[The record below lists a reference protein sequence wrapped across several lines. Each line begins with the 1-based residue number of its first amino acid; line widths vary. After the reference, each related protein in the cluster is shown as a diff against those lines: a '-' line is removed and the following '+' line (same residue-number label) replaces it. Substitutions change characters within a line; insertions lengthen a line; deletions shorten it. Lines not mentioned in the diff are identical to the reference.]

1 VQFIVRNSSIT
12 NSTGEQSKP
21 TRRRK
26 RLEQQPNAVLQEV
39 ATHYLNSG
47 DFNGISVSRL
57 ADCLK
62 KPLQDVKAIVA
73 GLIETEMVGI
83 LDTSSDV
90 NPAIIRIGFE
100 PKEEQ
105 LKKLDKHPLDHVY
118 VYPRPTHLASVVD
131 PAKYSNRPYVL
142 DIALGQ
148 PQLSF
153 RSFDLSVLE
162 FYRND
167 PRYTYE
173 NRDIDGYIAISDEFY
188 QSADMAEKDQI
199 LLQSFGFSFDKNG
212 KRAVAVFLR
221 YLADLSP
228 GHQQIWRAKEL
239 TGNYKLHPD
248 YFNYTV
254 IGDWGEKFPIFVAFC
269 AEMHLLNAMTC
280 AMGRA
285 PMFRQTFGRCGE
297 QKPARFTFLVRPTL
311 EEFNQFA
318 LLLDQMISDN
328 INKDF
333 FREDVPMEMEKKRA
347 DGKIVVRPKGTLTL
361 LNDWLRRYFRTSDW
375 KPWDEAFQHLKEVRR
390 LRQKPA
396 HAVNENIFDQKF
408 IRDQRTLIMNAYSAL
423 RTLRLMFANH
433 PKVKAAHIK
442 IPDSLARG
450 LIWTY

>member
-1 VQFIVRNSSIT
+1 VKNPRIT

-21 TRRRK
+21 TRRHK
-26 RLEQQPNAVLQEV
+26 RFEQQSNAVLKEV
-39 ATHYLNSG
+39 TSHYLNSG
-47 DFNGISVSRL
+47 DFNGISVPRL
-57 ADCLK
+57 ADRFK
-62 KPLQDVKAIVA
+62 KPLQDVKAILTA
-73 GLIETEMVGI
+73 LIETEVVAI

-90 NPAIIRIGFE
+90 NPAIIRVGFE

-105 LKKLDKHPLDHVY
+105 LKKLDKHALDHAY
-118 VYPRPTHLASVVD
+118 VYPRSTHLESVVD
-131 PAKYSNRPYVL
+131 PAKYSSRPYVL
-142 DIALGQ
+142 DLALGQ

-167 PRYTYE
+167 PRFTYE
-173 NRDIDGYIAISDEFY
+173 NKDIDGYIAISDEFY

-199 LLQSFGFSFDKNG
+199 LLQSFGFSFDENG

-228 GHQQIWRAKEL
+228 EHQQIWKAKEL

-254 IGDWGEKFPIFVAFC
+254 VGDWGEKFLIFVAFC
-269 AEMHLLNAMTC
+269 AEMHLLNAMTR

-285 PMFRQTFGRCGE
+285 PLFRQTFGLYGE
-297 QKPARFTFLVRPTL
+297 QKPPRFTFLVRPTC

-318 LLLDQMISDN
+318 LLLDQIISDN

-333 FREDVPMEMEKKRA
+333 FRKEVPMETERKRA
-347 DGKIVVRPKGTLTL
+347 DGKIVVQPKGTLTL

-396 HAVNENIFDQKF
+396 HAVNENAFDQKY
-408 IRDQRTLIMNAYSAL
+408 IRDQRTLMINVYSAL
-423 RTLRLMFANH
+423 RTLRLMLMNY
-433 PKVKAAHIK
+433 PKVKAAHIE
-442 IPDSLARG
+442 IPDWLEKG